1 MFQRNN
7 IVPDLTEI
15 FWAAIHDGP
24 CLSSQQLTQGG
35 LSSFDLARQDSL
47 SPDEG
52 ADEDV
57 GIWQSSTFTSQPA
70 YQTIRVGERPDEPG
84 RPLKGRRQRCRD
96 EGAVSPFEDFL
107 AGDLFR
113 F

>member
-15 FWAAIHDGP
+15 FWAAIYDGP

-57 GIWQSSTFTSQPA
+57 GIPQSSTFTSQSA

-84 RPLKGRRQRCRD
+84 RPLKSRRQRCR
-96 EGAVSPFEDFL
+96 GCGSRCGPSSTSPPS
-107 AGDLFR
+107 
-113 F
+113 